1 MSYTQRLTDEHN
13 NKTLAECLKP
23 TRMTTIVWQLLK
35 TSKYLY
41 DNKSLY
47 NLLTKVNPIFS
58 RLFSC
63 FLIFS
68 RDFAYVSHAGRESSR
83 YCGSLLKF
91 RMIELLPTPEVEE
104 GFVKRDEVLET
115 TRKKVGQHGRV
126 GADCGLHPLIHTFPT
141 KSSAPDVG
149 KKKSGAKNSAFSKFA
164 PKYCSG
170 VSRAKVWYVIHTP
183 GRLIEMS
190 WEYRYYC

>member
-1 MSYTQRLTDEHN
+1 MSYTQRLTYEDN

-126 GADCGLHPLIHTFPT
+126 GADCGLHPLIHTLLEFGVAPYVERQSTLLRFWQRTPT
-141 KSSAPDVG
+141 NRTHFLAWPYHQVG
-149 KKKSGAKNSAFSKFA
+149 FALGAFDRMECDSFYF
-164 PKYCSG
+164 
-170 VSRAKVWYVIHTP
+170 VRV
-183 GRLIEMS
+183 
-190 WEYRYYC
+190 

>member
-1 MSYTQRLTDEHN
+1 MSYTQRLTYEDN
-13 NKTLAECLKP
+13 NKTLAGCLKP

-91 RMIELLPTPEVEE
+91 RMIELLPTPEVEV
-104 GFVKRDEVLET
+104 GFVKRDEVLEA

-126 GADCGLHPLIHTFPT
+126 GADCGLHPLMHTFLKFNLVQDIESCQGKGFGVNLTPFPLG
-141 KSSAPDVG
+141 SLGG
-149 KKKSGAKNSAFSKFA
+149 KKGNRILEKAETTI
-164 PKYCSG
+164 PL
-170 VSRAKVWYVIHTP
+170 VSLAT
-183 GRLIEMS
+183 S
-190 WEYRYYC
+190 

>member
-1 MSYTQRLTDEHN
+1 MSYTQRLTYGDN
-13 NKTLAECLKP
+13 NKTLAGCLKP

-126 GADCGLHPLIHTFPT
+126 GADCGLHPLIHIFPT
-141 KSSAPDVG
+141 KISTQDLE
-149 KKKSGAKNSAFSKFA
+149 KKKAEPKTPHFLSLHQNIVAGSQEQKCEVCNPHPKNLNKA
-164 PKYCSG
+164 
-170 VSRAKVWYVIHTP
+170 
-183 GRLIEMS
+183 
-190 WEYRYYC
+190 